1 MKNLFY
7 VQYKLEFMDAI
18 RINRRFF
25 DVMFFNHKNLFLYVI
40 ITMLF
45 VIFTFS
51 CSERESIKTLFEKLD
66 AKTTGVSFS
75 NTLQI
80 TDNLHV
86 LDFDYI
92 YNGGGVGVGDFN
104 GDGLMDLYFTGNQET
119 SRLYINRGN
128 FSFEDVTEKSGT
140 ATLVWCE
147 GVTVVDINSDGLMDI
162 YVSVSNRKQDSQNH
176 NLLFVNQG
184 MDEAGVPQ
192 FKEMATSFG
201 LDDTGYNTQ
210 AAFFDYDGDGDLDVY
225 ILSNAIETFQRN
237 TSRPRELTG
246 RGKSTDKLY
255 RNNGDNTF
263 TDVSSEAGILV
274 EGYGLGLSIADF
286 NLDGF
291 PDIYVA
297 NDFLSNDLLYINNG
311 DGTFTNSITD
321 KIAHQSFNAMGVDV
335 ADFNN
340 DGFVD
345 VAVVD
350 MLPPDNYR
358 QKMMFS
364 PTENYDLYQTNIEK
378 GYEPQYVRNT
388 LQLNR
393 GDGTFSEI
401 GFLAGVYQTDWSWTP
416 LFADFDNDGVKDL
429 FVSNGY
435 GKDVTDLD
443 YINFSQNLGPF
454 TSPQERREKLIAGL
468 DALEEVRLNNYMFKN
483 SDNLQFEDVS
493 WQWGMRESAISNGA
507 VYTDLDNDG
516 DLDLVTNN
524 LNHPAFIYRNHLRE
538 KSPDSSAYLR
548 ISLKGAPTNPMGVGA
563 KVKLYANQK
572 GKNNLQYQEM
582 FPTRG
587 YKSSVEPILHF
598 GLGGAHTV
606 DSLEVIWPDG
616 KYQVLQNIK
625 ADQVLTLDYAE
636 AKHGGW
642 KTPDPKIPMYKEISG
657 QLGLDFIH
665 QNKPYKDFNR
675 QRLLPHKHSELGP
688 GLAVGDM
695 NGDGLEDFFIGG
707 SAGSSGQLFFQNP
720 KGGFSSKSLGED
732 LPYDDMGCILL
743 DIDADGDL
751 DLYVVSGGS
760 RYAEGADEY
769 QDRIYLNDGK
779 GNFKLAEGILPD
791 MRYSGSVVT
800 AADIDGDGDLDLFVG
815 GRIRPGQYPLPPRS
829 EILLNENG
837 KFVSATSQFAPAIQ
851 QLGMVTAA
859 LWTDYDGDGKID
871 LIVTG
876 EWMSVH
882 FFKHSGEGKKITFE
896 MQQNLLSGP
905 SKGWWNS
912 ISSFDK
918 GEGLGYL
925 LGNAGLNTRW
935 RVAENQPLR
944 LLSGDFDKNSQLDPV
959 LFHPVQGKLYPVAG
973 RDVLVSQVPS
983 WKKHFNSYAAY
994 GNLDW
999 DGFQALDGVSQ
1010 GQVHEADYFASALL
1024 EKSGRG
1030 FYLKPLPTM
1039 AQLSP
1044 VFGSIADPVSNSSLL
1059 IGNFFGNETVTGR
1072 YDAGKGTHLIWETQ
1086 QSEMQTLD
1094 LEPSGFKVSGEG
1106 RALISLLYQGGQELI
1121 LATQHRGPIKAFMK
1135 TSSGNA
1141 DPIIKVEQ
1149 MDHKAEIHFED
1160 GTKRVQEFYY
1170 GQGYL
1175 SQSSRYLRLTP
1186 LIKEV
1191 WITDYSGRTRQVFPK
1206 QK

>member
-1 MKNLFY
+1 MIKFKISMKLIGVHSTIIQNVLYFIVIYGIIIININSCTGNQANKPLF
-7 VQYKLEFMDAI
+7 
-18 RINRRFF
+18 
-25 DVMFFNHKNLFLYVI
+25 H
-40 ITMLF
+40 
-45 VIFTFS
+45 
-51 CSERESIKTLFEKLD
+51 KLD
-66 AKTTGVSFS
+66 PKTTGVTFS
-75 NTLQI
+75 NTLEI
-80 TDNLHV
+80 SDNFHV

-104 GDGLMDLYFTGNQET
+104 GDGLMDLYFTGNQES

-128 FSFEDVTEKSGT
+128 FKFEDVTEKSGT

-162 YVSVSNRKQDSQNH
+162 YVSVSNRNEDSQNH

-184 MDEAGVPQ
+184 LDGAGIPI
-192 FKEMATSFG
+192 FKEMANAYG
-201 LDDTGYNTQ
+201 LADIGYNTQ
-210 AAFFDYDGDGDLDVY
+210 AAFFDYDRDGDLDVY

-237 TSRPRELTG
+237 TSRPKELTG

-263 TDVSSEAGILV
+263 TNVSKEAGILV

-311 DGTFTNSITD
+311 DGTFTNSIAD

-416 LFADFDNDGVKDL
+416 LFADFDNDGIKDL
-429 FVSNGY
+429 FISNGY

-507 VYTDLDNDG
+507 VYVDLDNDG

-524 LNHPAFIYRNHLRE
+524 LNHPAFIYRNLLRE
-538 KSPDSSAYLR
+538 TSPGNSAYLR
-548 ISLKGAPTNPMGVGA
+548 ISFRGAPHNPMGVGA
-563 KVKLYANQK
+563 KVKLYANK
-572 GKNNLQYQEM
+572 EGKSVMQYQEM

-598 GLGGAHTV
+598 GFGAANSV
-606 DSLEVIWPDG
+606 DSLEIIWPDG
-616 KYQVLQNIK
+616 KHQILHNIK
-625 ADQVLTLDYAE
+625 ADQILTLDHADAIQE
-636 AKHGGW
+636 TGKFS
-642 KTPDPKIPMYKEISG
+642 DPTIPLYKEISG
-657 QLGLDFIH
+657 QLGIDFVH
-665 QNKPYKDFNR
+665 PHKTYKDFNR

-720 KGGFSSKSLGED
+720 KGGFSAKPLEED
-732 LPYDDMGCILL
+732 SPYDDMGCILL

-779 GNFKLAEGILPD
+779 GNFELATSVLPD

-815 GRIRPGQYPLPPRS
+815 GRIRPGQYPFAPRS

-837 KFVSATSQFAPAIQ
+837 KFVSVTSQLAPALQ

-876 EWMSVH
+876 EWMSVL
-882 FFKHSGEGKKITFE
+882 FFKSSGQGKNGKFELQEG
-896 MQQNLLSGP
+896 LLSGP

-912 ISSFDK
+912 ISAYDF
-918 GEGLGYL
+918 GNGLGYL

-935 RVAENQPLR
+935 RVGDNQPLR
-944 LLSGDFDKNSQLDPV
+944 LLYGDFDKNSQLDPI
-959 LFHPVQGKLYPVAG
+959 LFHSLQGKLYPVAG

-983 WKKHFNSYAAY
+983 WKKYFNSFAAY

-999 DGFQALDGVSQ
+999 EGFQALDGVSE
-1010 GQVHEADYFASALL
+1010 GQVHEADYLASAVL
-1024 EKSGRG
+1024 EKSGSG
-1030 FYLKPLPTM
+1030 FQLNPLPTM
-1039 AQLSP
+1039 AQLAP
-1044 VFGSIADPVSNSSLL
+1044 VFGSFVDPASKSTLL

-1072 YDAGKGTHLIWETQ
+1072 YDAGKGTHLIWKPKQ
-1086 QSEMQTLD
+1086 PEMQALD
-1094 LEPSGFKVSGEG
+1094 LEPSGFKVPGEG
-1106 RALISLLYQGGQELI
+1106 RALGSLLYRGDQELI
-1121 LATQHRGPIKAFMK
+1121 LATQHGGPVKAFVK
-1135 TSSGNA
+1135 TATTKA
-1141 DPIIKVEQ
+1141 DLILKVGQ
-1149 MDHKAEIHFED
+1149 MDFKAEIHFED
-1160 GTKRVQEFYY
+1160 GTKRIQEFYH

-1175 SQSSRYLRLTP
+1175 SQSSRYLMLTP
-1186 LIKEV
+1186 SAKEV
-1191 WITDYSGRTRQVFPK
+1191 WVTDYSGSTRKVFPK
-1206 QK
+1206 